1 MGLPV
6 AADLETVNQ
15 LITTY
20 SHMKAVERGR
30 GGGGLENECWRR
42 GCNPMQAGGCYLL
55 EPTWFG
61 GYSLLANNYNND
73 GEANNQAGEN
83 E

>member
-1 MGLPV
+1 
-6 AADLETVNQ
+6 
-15 LITTY
+15 
-20 SHMKAVERGR
+20 
-30 GGGGLENECWRR
+30 
-42 GCNPMQAGGCYLL
+42 MQAGGCYLL